1 MDYVGISCSTLAYD
15 DGGILFDKDQT
26 YISKQLMASV
36 CRICYRVKHHIHAS
50 IPIRAMAAIQLGGV
64 SALEF

>member
-1 MDYVGISCSTLAYD
+1 MDYVGISGSTLAHD
-15 DGGILFDKDQT
+15 DGGILFDKDQES
-26 YISKQLMASV
+26 ISNRLMALI

-50 IPIRAMAAIQLGGV
+50 ISIREMAAIQPGGV